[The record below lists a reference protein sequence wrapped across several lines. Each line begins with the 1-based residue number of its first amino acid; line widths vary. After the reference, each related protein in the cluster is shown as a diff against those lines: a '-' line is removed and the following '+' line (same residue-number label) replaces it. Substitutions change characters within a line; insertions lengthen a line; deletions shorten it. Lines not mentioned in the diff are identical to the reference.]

1 LRDDPSKINKAVE
14 EMLRF
19 ANRDIDIG
27 GYPVKKGE
35 SFSTS
40 LAATNRDPDLCK
52 SDKGHTYQ

>member
-1 LRDDPSKINKAVE
+1 
-14 EMLRF
+14 MLRF

-35 SFSTS
+35 SLSTS